1 MINNDVNLGGVQ
13 RLSRAQ
19 KEAKKHN
26 WYKDRARQIRGNSFV
41 RGYNIAEVSEYKRM
55 KVNYDLFNNIVNKE
69 DFTYVC
75 KPFGAEVGDLPASFT
90 NKDIISSRVKTLLGM
105 EMKRP
110 FSWKVVA
117 TNPEAT
123 TRKEEAYFGMIR
135 EYVISQIMTP
145 IQQEIELK
153 YQQQAQGQEL
163 TQEQQAQ
170 IQQQIAQELEAKTP
184 DEVLKYMKRD
194 HQDPAEVMAHQ
205 ILQYLT
211 QKQSIK
217 RKFNNGWKHL
227 LISGYEI
234 YWVGEENGEP
244 HLAVVNP
251 VRFDYDKS
259 PDVDFIEDGEWAC
272 AEYRLTPTQLIGSFG
287 EELSNTEIDTILKTG
302 YMGTALGA
310 DVNDPVWSFK
320 EAEDHNNS
328 LISVYHC
335 VWKDLRKVGF
345 LTFISPET
353 GEEEEKIVDETYKL
367 NKPLGDISI
376 RWEWIPEV
384 YETYCLPQNI
394 YVYMRPVVGQFRDLD
409 NLYISKLPYYGAPS
423 DNVNSQVT
431 SLVDRMKVWQYYYN
445 IIMYRLE
452 LLMAS
457 DKGKILLMNVN
468 SIPRSSGID
477 LKKWMYYAEA
487 MKIGWV
493 DPSEDGNR
501 GLDVTNMAKEV
512 NMSLISDIQKYVELA
527 GYIEEQCGKSVGIT
541 DSMVGQIGSN
551 EAVSNTKQNI
561 QQNSYILEPYFD
573 LHNHVKKNVIEALLN
588 QATISYSDYKGKKL
602 SYFLDDLSMEMVTVD
617 GYLLD
622 LSTYGIFVSNSAKA
636 HEAVELVKQM
646 AHAAMQNQA
655 IDLSDVIKVVRTE
668 GIQEAEE
675 QLEISEEKRRKE
687 NQANQIAAIQEEE
700 KGREKAREFEMGKMK
715 FDRETALMI
724 EDKRTER
731 ELQKQVMMSMGF
743 NEDKDLDNDG
753 VPDVVE
759 LYKEGAK
766 ANIEAR
772 KQDLDEAKF
781 QHQKEVDKENIKIEK
796 KKASNSGQKG

>member
-1 MINNDVNLGGVQ
+1 
-13 RLSRAQ
+13 
-19 KEAKKHN
+19 
-26 WYKDRARQIRGNSFV
+26 
-41 RGYNIAEVSEYKRM
+41 
-55 KVNYDLFNNIVNKE
+55 
-69 DFTYVC
+69 
-75 KPFGAEVGDLPASFT
+75 
-90 NKDIISSRVKTLLGM
+90 
-105 EMKRP
+105 
-110 FSWKVVA
+110 
-117 TNPEAT
+117 
-123 TRKEEAYFGMIR
+123 
-135 EYVISQIMTP
+135 
-145 IQQEIELK
+145 
-153 YQQQAQGQEL
+153 
-163 TQEQQAQ
+163 
-170 IQQQIAQELEAKTP
+170 
-184 DEVLKYMKRD
+184 
-194 HQDPAEVMAHQ
+194 
-205 ILQYLT
+205 
-211 QKQSIK
+211 
-217 RKFNNGWKHL
+217 
-227 LISGYEI
+227 
-234 YWVGEENGEP
+234 
-244 HLAVVNP
+244 
-251 VRFDYDKS
+251 
-259 PDVDFIEDGEWAC
+259 
-272 AEYRLTPTQLIGSFG
+272 
-287 EELSNTEIDTILKTG
+287 
-302 YMGTALGA
+302 
-310 DVNDPVWSFK
+310 
-320 EAEDHNNS
+320 
-328 LISVYHC
+328 
-335 VWKDLRKVGF
+335 
-345 LTFISPET
+345 
-353 GEEEEKIVDETYKL
+353 
-367 NKPLGDISI
+367 
-376 RWEWIPEV
+376 
-384 YETYCLPQNI
+384 
-394 YVYMRPVVGQFRDLD
+394 
-409 NLYISKLPYYGAPS
+409 
-423 DNVNSQVT
+423 
-431 SLVDRMKVWQYYYN
+431 
-445 IIMYRLE
+445 
-452 LLMAS
+452 
-457 DKGKILLMNVN
+457 
-468 SIPRSSGID
+468 
-477 LKKWMYYAEA
+477 

-602 SYFLDDLSMEMVTVD
+602 SYFLDDLSMEMVTID

-715 FDRETALMI
+715 FDRETDLMI

-731 ELQKQVMMSMGF
+731 ELQKQAMMSVGF

-759 LYKEGAK
+759 LYKEGTK

-781 QHQKEVDKENIKIEK
+781 QHQKEIDKENIKIEK